1 MKPEDCMGI
10 KIRTPD
16 LDALD
21 KLIGLLGPLAQ
32 VINRR
37 RLYVSVDVLP
47 QDLVA
52 QVEALGGE
60 LSRDE
65 QYSLEQPK
73 LDLKKANDFVDKLLN
88 DINASQEEL
97 SKRAR
102 ELAPK
107 NDIAV
112 HNIREII
119 KINLLPVLQSGQ
131 FNAADWLASGNQ
143 FIYKSNLLVTLREMS
158 ESKQLG
164 LYYGEDCLG
173 LVDPPSGIKEVVKIP
188 AANDRIDSELLAE
201 AFRKSPGVREAGPGV
216 YAVNVYAVNIGVGAG
231 VGTTGGNAGSSL
243 QGLQGKAEEYKEQ
256 GSLQES
262 SLQESSDNKEQSSK
276 IRDFVEGFKRFVSSA
291 ILFRKVEPE
300 AMSNASTAK
309 LCGFLSAFIILSAT
323 TLITVGYIFSKTVA
337 IQNEQKK

>member
-10 KIRTPD
+10 KIRTPN

-65 QYSLEQPK
+65 QYNLEQPK
-73 LDLKKANDFVDKLLN
+73 LDLKKANDFVDKLLK
-88 DINASQEEL
+88 DITASQKELDKRVKEL
-97 SKRAR
+97 S
-102 ELAPK
+102 PK
-107 NDIAV
+107 SDNIPD
-112 HNIREII
+112 NIREII
-119 KINLLPVLQSGQ
+119 KLNLLVTLQSGK
-131 FNAADWLASGNQ
+131 FDAADWLASDSQ
-143 FIYKSNLLVTLREMS
+143 FIYKSNLLVTLREMQK
-158 ESKQLG
+158 SKQLG

-173 LVDPPSGIKEVVKIP
+173 LVDPPSELKEVVKIP
-188 AANDRIDSELLAE
+188 AADERVDSELLAE

-216 YAVNVYAVNIGVGAG
+216 YAVSIGVGAG
-231 VGTTGGNAGSSL
+231 VGTTGGNAGPSL
-243 QGLQGKAEEYKEQ
+243 QGLQGRTEPAGFEQ
-256 GSLQES
+256 S
-262 SLQESSDNKEQSSK
+262 SLQENLENKEQSSK

-300 AMSNASTAK
+300 AMSNASIAK
-309 LCGFLSAFIILSAT
+309 FCGFLSAFIILSAT